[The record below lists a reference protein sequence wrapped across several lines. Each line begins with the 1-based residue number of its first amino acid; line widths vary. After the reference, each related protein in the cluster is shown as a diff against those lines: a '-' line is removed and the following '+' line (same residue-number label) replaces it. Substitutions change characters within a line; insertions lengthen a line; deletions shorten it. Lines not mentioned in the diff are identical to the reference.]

1 MILVITQVTI
11 VVGAIVGAIKGGEAY
26 ENMQNQNKDDIFDM
40 LRMVMKEK
48 YVKFVSSA
56 MDLAE
61 ATLNEDAINF
71 EAVTEE
77 VFHPEVSLL

>member
-1 MILVITQVTI
+1 
-11 VVGAIVGAIKGGEAY
+11 
-26 ENMQNQNKDDIFDM
+26 MQNQNKDDIFDM

-71 EAVTEE
+71 QAVTEE
-77 VFHPEVSLL
+77 VFHPEV

>member
-1 MILVITQVTI
+1 MFEKASVQARGYFFVDHAL
-11 VVGAIVGAIKGGEAY
+11 KGGEAF

-71 EAVTEE
+71 QAVTEE
-77 VFHPEVSLL
+77 VFHPEV